1 MSNSPEIPQLVTRAG
16 TAFGERTCVQR
27 GTHINPR
34 AHSEPQAPTRFSQDC
49 TSGTQPPPRLIN
61 VLLAAIY

>member
-34 AHSEPQAPTRFSQDC
+34 AHSEPQAPTRFLRTAHQGLSPHP
-49 TSGTQPPPRLIN
+49 G
-61 VLLAAIY
+61 